1 MSDLNLFAVS
11 GAGDLPDV
19 LATDSAETV
28 GVVDHGAGK
37 HVEPSAFGLEPYQW
51 VAVSMVIFILI
62 AIVVGKAHKT
72 VTGGLDNQIAA
83 IRHQLDEAKALR
95 AEAEA
100 LRQEYADKVA
110 GAEKDAEA
118 MLANAQTEA
127 DSIVEKAAADTE
139 ATIVRRKSMAEDKIA
154 AAERSAINDLRAR
167 AANAATAASRAL
179 IREKH
184 DAASDSSLVD
194 RTISNI

>member
-1 MSDLNLFAVS
+1 MSDIPAQFILAA
-11 GAGDLPDV
+11 AGTPDV
-19 LATDSAETV
+19 LATDAADV
-28 GVVDHGAGK
+28 NAVVDHGAGK

-62 AIVVGKAHKT
+62 ALFVAKAHKA

-83 IRHQLDEAKALR
+83 IRQQLDEAKSLR

-100 LRQEYADKVA
+100 LREEYAAKVA

-127 DSIVEKAAADTE
+127 DAIVAKAEADTK
-139 ATIVRRKSMAEDKIA
+139 A
-154 AAERSAINDLRAR
+154 
-167 AANAATAASRAL
+167 
-179 IREKH
+179 
-184 DAASDSSLVD
+184 
-194 RTISNI
+194 